1 MVRFLTVFIAC
12 EALLAFRW
20 EMGHG
25 LLFALIAMLG
35 VKYLL
40 LQLIPVYYGYGYLF
54 LAAWVLAVLH
64 LSSALRRRRSI
75 FGSMAVIKGLVN
87 PWYPGDKMLRFGI
100 FKPKTTLLVIEPLA
114 AAAYGAWCYT
124 TPTTGPFWLPWT
136 VPVWPRGFV
145 YDQVFFEQMLVFGQ
159 AIPALI
165 PLALFTFNKLEWQAS
180 FEAFGEM
187 AQQAGMPKRRWFA
200 RTPKAPPAEL
210 TFPLLAKQST
220 KAGPRNPS
228 VAEMAR
234 RFGSP

>member
-1 MVRFLTVFIAC
+1 MVRFLMAFIAC

-20 EMGHG
+20 EMGRG
-25 LLFALIAMLG
+25 LLFVLIAMLG

-40 LQLIPVYYGYGYLF
+40 LQLVPVYYGYGYLF

-64 LSSALRRRRSI
+64 LASALGRRRSV
-75 FGSMAVIKGLVN
+75 FASMAVIKGQVN
-87 PWYPGDKMLRFGI
+87 PWYPGNRVLRLGI
-100 FKPKTTLLVIEPLA
+100 FSPKMTLLGVEPLA

-124 TPTTGPFWLPWT
+124 TPMTGPIWLPWV
-136 VPVWPRGFV
+136 VPIWPQGFV
-145 YDQVFFEQMLVFGQ
+145 YDQAFFEQMLVFGQ

-165 PLALFTFNKLEWQAS
+165 PLALFTFNKLEWKAS
-180 FEAFGEM
+180 FEGFGEM

-200 RTPKAPPAEL
+200 RKPKAPPTEL

-234 RFGSP
+234 GFDSP